1 MNMLTALTTTSL
13 PVLHFDGQT
22 PQGEAAT
29 LIWSERTA
37 KLIGRRTDAQFALP
51 QLRVSPRVGSADRFI
66 ALPDGGQLQCAD
78 HALLDRLP
86 QESRTEDVVAW
97 LERQWGVA
105 LACVA
110 LLAAGLVAGYFYG
123 LPAAAEY
130 IAPRVPMAYEQHV
143 GEQGLTMLDNQDWFQ
158 PTKLPT
164 EKRQRIL
171 EDFYRL
177 SADLPSA
184 SRLRLEFRLAN
195 PAIGANAFAL
205 PGGTIVLTDQM
216 ARLANSPEELSAILA
231 HEIGHVELRHTL
243 RHVLQGSVAA
253 LVAATLTGDA
263 SGVGLVVSGLPLL
276 LVQASYSRDFEREA
290 DDFAFALLK
299 RRGYSPHFFA
309 KVMERLEH
317 RHDKGKQAHKQQG
330 DNEAGDGSD
339 IFSFLSSHPVT
350 KERIARAR
358 AAGGIAL
365 PAAPAHANE
374 LGQSPENE
382 AAEDGDEDDAEE
394 QSSTTQECTPEP
406 DATEIAPVGSPGAKF
421 C

>member
-1 MNMLTALTTTSL
+1 MNTLAMLTTTSVQ
-13 PVLHFDGQT
+13 VLYFAGQT

-37 KLIGRRTDAQFALP
+37 KLIGRRTDAQYAWS

-86 QESRTEDVVAW
+86 QESRTEGVVAW

-105 LACVA
+105 LVSVA
-110 LLAAGLVAGYFYG
+110 LLVAGLVGGYFYG

-130 IAPRVPMAYEQHV
+130 IAPRVPMNYEQYL
-143 GEQGLTMLDNQDWFQ
+143 GEQSLTMLDNQALFR
-158 PTKLPT
+158 PTKLPAPM
-164 EKRQRIL
+164 RQRIL
-171 EDFYRL
+171 DDFHRL
-177 SADLPSA
+177 RADLPSA
-184 SRLRLEFRLAN
+184 SRLHLEFREAT

-216 ARLANSPEELSAILA
+216 ALLTQSPEEVSAILA

-263 SGVGLVVSGLPLL
+263 SGVGLVVTGLPVL
-276 LVQASYSRDFEREA
+276 LVQASYSRDFERQA
-290 DDFAFALLK
+290 DDFAFDLLK
-299 RRGYSPHFFA
+299 RRGYSPAVFA
-309 KVMERLEH
+309 NVMERLE
-317 RHDKGKQAHKQQG
+317 RKRDDKTRKSTAQEQG
-330 DNEAGDGSD
+330 AQSNPL
-339 IFSFLSSHPVT
+339 SFLSSHPVT

-358 AAGGIAL
+358 AAAGVTSG
-365 PAAPAHANE
+365 N
-374 LGQSPENE
+374 
-382 AAEDGDEDDAEE
+382 
-394 QSSTTQECTPEP
+394 
-406 DATEIAPVGSPGAKF
+406 
-421 C
+421 